1 MFDFYHFTHTTD
13 YQYYTNCKQEEKG
26 MNSNLLFLC
35 TDEERQLKFKL
46 QVPSLQFKNMLANHV
61 YSK

>member
-1 MFDFYHFTHTTD
+1 MFNFYHFTHITD
-13 YQYYTNCKQEEKG
+13 YQHYINFKQEEKG

-35 TDEERQLKFKL
+35 TDEEKQLNFKL
-46 QVPSLQFKNMLANHV
+46 QVNSLQIKNVLANHM